1 MGKPDQIEIL
11 LELVVLQKILF
22 SVMQKLGNSVFEIAI
37 WKKTFY

>member
-22 SVMQKLGNSVFEIAI
+22 SVMQKHGNSVFEIAI